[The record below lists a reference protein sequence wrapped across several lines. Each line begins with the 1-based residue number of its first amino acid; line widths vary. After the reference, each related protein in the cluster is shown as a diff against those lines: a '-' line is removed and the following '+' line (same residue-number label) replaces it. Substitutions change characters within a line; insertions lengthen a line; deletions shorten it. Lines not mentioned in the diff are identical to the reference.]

1 MAPPANT
8 GSTVS
13 SDPAA
18 IAARN
23 AWLTRASAAAMGLAI
38 ALCLPALPLA
48 AQSLPTLDDLIP
60 QSAVND
66 PEGWALDGAGPPPA
80 DEEANALDAGSPMDP
95 MPLLTLEAPDDLVI
109 EDAAPLE
116 PDAEPVEFVAFDAV
130 IPPLPGA
137 SEERLS
143 GELVLSFPA
152 DLAQFPE
159 REEILERFRA
169 LSTVVDLDD
178 GGSRARLAAQARA
191 DEELLQRLLHTYG
204 YFDAQVIRSV
214 DVPEDAAE
222 RAEGAFA
229 RLDII
234 PGRRFP
240 VGMVDLGNL
249 TAAGADYP
257 ALRATFAVFPGDP
270 ISLDA
275 IEDARIALDE
285 ALGES
290 GYPFAMLAEP
300 ELLVDHARAEGDV
313 LMPVEPGGR
322 YVIGQLISNREDFLP
337 ARHLSRIARFDEGDL
352 YRRSEEI
359 DLRRA
364 ILATGL
370 VGTLDVTPVEV
381 RAPQGDQPGTVDLAV
396 DMTPA
401 PLRTLAGSIGYGT
414 EEGFRLAGSWE
425 HRNLFPP
432 EGLLRVRAIAGT
444 QEQLGGIT
452 FRKNNFHGRDR
463 ILTADAFVSNVDN
476 VAFAARRVS
485 VVTTYERVSTLLFQ
499 KPLSYGGGLEL
510 VASRETDRKRRSV
523 ILPRETFLIAALP
536 VWAQLDS
543 SNDLLDPTQGFRLR
557 GAISPELSRTNGA
570 NSTYA
575 KVQVDMSWYHPA
587 NDSVVLAARA
597 RAGSIVGADLAAIA
611 PSRRFYAGGGGSVRG
626 YGYQAIGPRD
636 AVGEPNGGRSLL
648 ELSAEARI
656 ATGLFDG
663 AIAVVPFIDAGVVNR
678 DSVPDFSDIRLGA
691 GVGVR
696 YQTGFGPIRLD
707 VGVPLNRREG
717 DAPVA
722 VYVALGQAF

>member
-1 MAPPANT
+1 MVPPANT

-13 SDPAA
+13 SESPPVVGVNRVGRAA
-18 IAARN
+18 
-23 AWLTRASAAAMGLAI
+23 LAAALAF
-38 ALCLPALPLA
+38 ASGLPALPLA
-48 AQSLPTLDDLIP
+48 AQGLPSLDDLIP
-60 QSAVND
+60 QSAVDD
-66 PEGWALDGAGPPPA
+66 PESWAMDGAGPPPA
-80 DEEANALDAGSPMDP
+80 EEEAEALDADSPMVP
-95 MPLLTLEAPDDLVI
+95 MPMLTLEAPDDLVI
-109 EDAAPLE
+109 EEIAPLE
-116 PDAEPVEFVAFDAV
+116 PDAEPVEFVAFDEV
-130 IPPLPGA
+130 VPPLPGA

-152 DLAQFPE
+152 DLALFPE

-191 DEELLQRLLHTYG
+191 DEELLQRLLRTYG

-222 RAEGAFA
+222 RAEGAYA

-240 VGMVDLGNL
+240 VGAVDLGNL
-249 TAAGADYP
+249 EATGSDYP
-257 ALRATFAVFPGDP
+257 ALRESFAVFPGDP

-275 IEDARIALDE
+275 IEQARVSLDE
-285 ALGES
+285 ELGEK
-290 GYPFAMLAEP
+290 GYPFAVLDEP
-300 ELLVDHARAEGDV
+300 ELRVDHARAEGDV

-322 YVIGQLISNREDFLP
+322 YVIGRLTSDREDFLS
-337 ARHLSRIARFDEGDL
+337 ARHLADIARFEEGDL
-352 YRRSEEI
+352 YKRSDET

-396 DMTPA
+396 EMTPA

-432 EGLLRVRAIAGT
+432 EGLLRVRGIAGT

-463 ILTADAFVSNVDN
+463 ILTADAYVSNVEN
-476 VAFAARRVS
+476 IAFAARTAS
-485 VVTTYERVSTLLFQ
+485 VITTYERVSTLLFQ

-510 VASRETDRKRRSV
+510 VATREADRRRR
-523 ILPRETFLIAALP
+523 IAITPRETFLIAALP
-536 VWAQLDS
+536 FWAQLDS
-543 SNDLLDPTQGFRLR
+543 SDDLLDPTQGFRLR

-587 NDSVVLAARA
+587 SDSVVLAARA
-597 RAGSIVGADLAAIA
+597 RAGSIVGADLASIA

-636 AVGEPNGGRSLL
+636 VVGEPNGGRSVL

-663 AIAVVPFIDAGVVNR
+663 AIAVVPFLDAGVVNR

-691 GVGVR
+691 GLGLR
-696 YQTGFGPIRLD
+696 YQTGFGPIRVD
-707 VGVPLNRREG
+707 VGVPLNRQPG